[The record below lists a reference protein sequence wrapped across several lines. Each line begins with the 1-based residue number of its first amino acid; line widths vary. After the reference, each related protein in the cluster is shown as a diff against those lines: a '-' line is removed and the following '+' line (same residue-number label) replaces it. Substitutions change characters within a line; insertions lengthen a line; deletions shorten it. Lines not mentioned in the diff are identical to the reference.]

1 MDTIKNKYDINGVIG
16 SGAFGRRI
24 YRITD
29 KKVRTEYILKE
40 LTKIN
45 GISLNITD
53 KKEYENEINFL
64 KNVKGKNILNI
75 IDYYQDD
82 KDIFLLYYIRKNGW
96 RFRKVS

>member
-1 MDTIKNKYDINGVIG
+1 MLMDTIKKKYNIHELIG
-16 SGAFGRRI
+16 SGAFGRI

-29 KKVRTEYILKE
+29 KKDKTEYILKE

-45 GISLNITD
+45 NESLNATD

-75 IDYYQDD
+75 FDYYQDD
-82 KDIFLLYYIRKNGW
+82 KDIFYYII
-96 RFRKVS
+96 FE